1 MIRRKIETPKKSAK
15 CGVLPRHVA
24 IIMDGNGRW
33 AKEKGLSRVS
43 GHNEGAKRVLEVF
56 EAAANKG
63 IEYLTLYAFSSENWN
78 RPKLEVKAL
87 MKLLLASLKKYG
99 GLFVEKEVRFLTIG
113 DISALPKDC
122 QSALNS
128 LKKQTERFSKSNL
141 VLALNYG
148 SRDELVRAVN
158 KIEKRGNIGWGDIA
172 ENLDTAGIPDP
183 DLVIRTSGEMRLSNY
198 LLLQSAYSELYFTNV
213 YWPDFNADQLE
224 KALREYAKRE
234 RRYGFTTE
242 QLKTNKN
249 G

>member
-1 MIRRKIETPKKSAK
+1 MIRRKTETPKKIAVRGSI
-15 CGVLPRHVA
+15 PRHVA

-33 AKEKGLSRVS
+33 AKERGLSRVS
-43 GHNEGAKRVLEVF
+43 GHKEGAKRVLEVF
-56 EAAANKG
+56 EAAAKGG

-99 GLFVEKEVRFLTIG
+99 KLFIEKEVRFLTIG

-122 QSALNS
+122 QDALNS
-128 LKKQTERFSKSNL
+128 LKKQTENFAKSNL

-158 KIEKRGNIGWGDIA
+158 KIEKKGNVCWKDIA

-183 DLVIRTSGEMRLSNY
+183 DLIIRTSGEMRLSNY

-213 YWPDFNADQLE
+213 YWPDFNAGQLE
-224 KALREYAKRE
+224 KALCEYAKRE

-242 QLKTNKN
+242 QLKTND
-249 G
+249 